1 MSSTLASGRSANG
14 SVLASRLWFAVLLFI
29 TMLAP
34 AAADEPAPA
43 PAPYPGLLVALPMD
57 SGITVRWACPPM
69 TKEQAGK
76 GYLYDVRLSIDPDG
90 APWLGLKGRNVLCPR
105 KSLLFDTPRPYT
117 GFTFL
122 DNGALLVATKSDW
135 GYLVPPEKANAP
147 GKRPPV
153 AVYQPVAALP
163 SPEARLYPG
172 RSGPFFAG
180 KNPAS
185 GKYDVHALLVGANEE
200 LRGPAAYAHVFSA
213 DEPVT
218 AVAGG
223 LVRAYVA
230 VGDLLLVID
239 PLEKTLVATHRFD
252 APVQA
257 LACDDDVLYYATHET
272 VGVLTE
278 HGRLDLL
285 RADNPRIAARG
296 GSLYVALSDTLGV
309 LALDRVA
316 SLAKYDL
323 NVPPVPAALSPTVKL
338 ADVRCFTAGEQAP
351 PPDERQFADVLVREP
366 GRFLYVQAELENLRP
381 ERQHTEKV
389 KIVAA
394 RENGGLYYHD
404 TVTFTFAKD
413 APDLWGW
420 VRFGTADYP
429 PYPGD
434 YTITTYLN
442 GAKAD
447 TRVITVAGTAS
458 AAEAAG
464 NFDLVRLEAALKRG
478 ESANA
483 RVDGTPLL
491 VSAARGY
498 TWIGSTP
505 EERRRRV
512 AGTVG
517 LLLKYGADVKAR
529 DADGE
534 TALHKAAGAWTEN
547 AEIITLLLKAGA
559 DVNAR
564 GNSGDTPLHEAMV
577 MGSLAKV
584 KALLVKG
591 IDLNVRD
598 QFERTALH
606 KAVEHG
612 HLPVVEALLAKGAN
626 PALADKYGVSALF
639 AAAAKQPEMLR
650 AMLKAGANP
659 NATAIIYNVKRSL
672 LGHVLNEVRILRPD
686 PERMAQL
693 RASAALLTAHGAD
706 LLPEEIDLVF
716 ISRAYQLLDQ
726 AALERAFARDTEMGF
741 DGKTKTSL
749 LMSATIDDPIVQRAA
764 INYLLG
770 QSRVLLAKATSVVQ
784 YQQAL
789 EQCNAARARMEQY
802 LHPRST
808 WLPEVLYNCALLEAH
823 LGEYARAQEDLTR
836 YLELA
841 PTAKDARAVQAKIR
855 EYGQREA
862 ALHAPIA
869 PADLVGVWWPD
880 GDTPDREKFFR
891 VEFALRDGNL
901 YARTLAQQGWET
913 TFQVGAWVS
922 VKITGNRIEIDDT
935 NFRTSTSNEHGNY
948 ETDFDLQ
955 RIGENRLLG
964 EAYFSGKML
973 KDGKIVNNSGRNIY
987 EWRRRK

>member
-1 MSSTLASGRSANG
+1 M
-14 SVLASRLWFAVLLFI
+14 
-29 TMLAP
+29 
-34 AAADEPAPA
+34 ADEPVPA
-43 PAPYPGLLVALPMD
+43 PTPYPGLQIALPVE

-76 GYLYDVRLSIDPDG
+76 GYLYDVQLSIDTDG

-135 GYLVPPEKANAP
+135 GYLVPPEKTSAP

-153 AVYQPVAALP
+153 AAYQPVATLP
-163 SPEARLYPG
+163 SPEARLFPG
-172 RSGPFFAG
+172 VGGPFFAG
-180 KNPAS
+180 KNAAT
-185 GKYDVHALLVGANEE
+185 GKYDVHVLLLGTNED
-200 LRGPAAYAHVFSA
+200 LRGPAAYMHVFSA
-213 DEPVT
+213 DEPIT

-223 LVRAYVA
+223 LFRAYIA
-230 VGDLLLVID
+230 VGDVVLVIN
-239 PLEKTLVATHRFD
+239 PLDKTLVATHRFD
-252 APVQA
+252 GAVQA
-257 LACDDDVLYYATHET
+257 LACDNDVLYFATPET

-278 HGRLDLL
+278 HGRFDLL
-285 RADNPRIAARG
+285 RATNPRIAAHG
-296 GSLYVALSDTLGV
+296 DSLYVALPDTLGV
-309 LALDRVA
+309 LALDRTA
-316 SLAKYDL
+316 SLAQYDL
-323 NVPPVPAALSPTVKL
+323 NVPAVPAGVSPTVKL
-338 ADVRCFTAGEQAP
+338 TDVRCFAAGEQAP
-351 PPDERQFADVLVREP
+351 PPDERQFTTTLTRAP

-381 ERQHTEKV
+381 DRTHTERV

-394 RENGGLYYHD
+394 RENGGLYFHD
-404 TVTFTFAKD
+404 TVTFTFEKD
-413 APDLWGW
+413 APSLWGW

-447 TRVITVAGTAS
+447 TRVITVDGTVS
-458 AAEAAG
+458 AAQAAG

-478 ESANA
+478 ESANT

-491 VSAARGY
+491 ISAARGY
-498 TWIGSTP
+498 HWIGSTP
-505 EERRRRV
+505 EERQRRIV
-512 AGTVG
+512 GTVR

-529 DADGE
+529 DAGGE
-534 TALHKAAGAWTEN
+534 TALHKATGAWLEN
-547 AEIITLLLKAGA
+547 AEVITLLLKAGA

-564 GNSGDTPLHEAMV
+564 DNSGETPLHEAML
-577 MGSLAKV
+577 MGSPAKV

-591 IDLNVRD
+591 IDPNVRD
-598 QFERTALH
+598 HYERTALH

-612 HLPVVEALLAKGAN
+612 HLPVVQALLAKGTN
-626 PALADKYGVSALF
+626 PALVDKYGVSALF

-659 NATAIIYNVKRSL
+659 NATAMIYNVKRSL
-672 LGHVLNEVRILRPD
+672 LGHVLNEVRFTRPD

-693 RASAALLTAHGAD
+693 RASAALLVAHGAD
-706 LLPEEIDLVF
+706 LLPDEIDLVF
-716 ISRAYQLLDQ
+716 ISHAYQLLDQ
-726 AALERAFARDTEMGF
+726 ASLERAFARDTEMGF

-749 LMSATIDDPIVQRAA
+749 LMSASIDDPIVQRAA

-789 EQCNAARARMEQY
+789 EHCNTARARMEKY

-808 WLPEVLYNCALLEAH
+808 WPPEVLYNCALLEAH

-841 PTAKDARAVQAKIR
+841 PAAKDAKAIHAKIK
-855 EYGQREA
+855 EYGQRDA
-862 ALHAPIA
+862 ALRAPIT
-869 PADLVGVWWPD
+869 PADLVGIWWPD
-880 GDTPDREKFFR
+880 GETPDREKFFR
-891 VEFALRDGNL
+891 LEFAVHGGVL
-901 YARTLAQQGWET
+901 YARTLAQQEWET
-913 TFQVGAWVS
+913 TFQIGAWVP
-922 VKITGNRIEIDDT
+922 VKITGNQIEIDDAS
-935 NFRTSTSNEHGNY
+935 FRTSTSDEHGNY

-964 EAYFSGKML
+964 EVYFSGKRL
-973 KDGKIVNNSGRNIY
+973 KDGKIVGNSGRNIF